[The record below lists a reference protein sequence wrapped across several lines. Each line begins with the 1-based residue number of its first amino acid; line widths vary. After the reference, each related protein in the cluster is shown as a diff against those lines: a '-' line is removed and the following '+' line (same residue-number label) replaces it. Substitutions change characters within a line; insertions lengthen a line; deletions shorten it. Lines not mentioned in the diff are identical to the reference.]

1 MAMKKALYAQKGD
14 DGGRE
19 GTTKGDGH
27 SDRFPAWLCPWSALR
42 SCSRHV
48 LVRNRKPAV
57 FSLLVKV
64 RCPWSCSLLTEAPL
78 DVSNT
83 WSPSAESMAFILG
96 PDIGHSPTQKRLV

>member
-1 MAMKKALYAQKGD
+1 MPRKGMMEEE
-14 DGGRE
+14 RVPQE
-19 GTTKGDGH
+19 GDGR

-64 RCPWSCSLLTEAPL
+64 RCPWSCSLLTEG
-78 DVSNT
+78 S
-83 WSPSAESMAFILG
+83 LG
-96 PDIGHSPTQKRLV
+96 CF